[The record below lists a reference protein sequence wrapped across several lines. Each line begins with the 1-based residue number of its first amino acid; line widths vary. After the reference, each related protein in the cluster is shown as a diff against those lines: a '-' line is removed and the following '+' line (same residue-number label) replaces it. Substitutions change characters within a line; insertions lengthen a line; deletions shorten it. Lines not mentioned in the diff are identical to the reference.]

1 MRIKKLI
8 IKLGVILLLF
18 GSVACKNKNTELEKK
33 IANLEKQN
41 AELAKRQQEQQ
52 NLASIKTNEIKKEKK
67 AEIPSKPKK
76 ISNYEGKLENRVAN
90 YEARRDKVSDEN
102 GWSVEETQANEALN
116 EKLDDELTKVYNL
129 IMARLSESEK
139 IEFRNKQR
147 QWLKIRTKKVENS
160 NNGEDGNPGMGGR
173 AGANVEIMTYQEF
186 TKDRLIE
193 FAKIYD
199 NMN

>member
-1 MRIKKLI
+1 MKKKYI
-8 IKLGVILLLF
+8 ITNLAVILILSLIV
-18 GSVACKNKNTELEKK
+18 SCQNKNAELEKK
-33 IANLEKQN
+33 IEKLEKEN
-41 AELAKRQQEQQ
+41 AEILQKQQ
-52 NLASIKTNEIKKEKK
+52 NIQTSTVQANPENIETKKIEKTSQ
-67 AEIPSKPKK
+67 PK
-76 ISNYEGKLENRVAN
+76 ISNYENKVRSRIAS
-90 YEARRDKVSDEN
+90 YEAERDKVSDEY
-102 GWSVEETQANEALN
+102 GWSPEETNANGHLN

-173 AGANVEIMTYQEF
+173 AGGNVEIMTYQEF

-193 FAKIYD
+193 FARIYD

>member
-1 MRIKKLI
+1 MKKKYLI
-8 IKLGVILLLF
+8 PKLVIILILSLVI
-18 GSVACKNKNTELEKK
+18 SCQNKNAELEKK
-33 IANLEKQN
+33 IEKLEKEN
-41 AELAKRQQEQQ
+41 AEILQKQQ
-52 NLASIKTNEIKKEKK
+52 NIQTSTVQANPENTGTKKIEKTSQ
-67 AEIPSKPKK
+67 PK
-76 ISNYEGKLENRVAN
+76 ISNYENKVRSRIAS
-90 YEARRDKVSDEN
+90 YEAARDKVSDEY
-102 GWSVEETQANEALN
+102 GWSPEETNANGHLN

>member
-1 MRIKKLI
+1 MKKKYLITKLI
-8 IKLGVILLLF
+8 IILILSLVI
-18 GSVACKNKNTELEKK
+18 SCQNKNSELEKK
-33 IANLEKQN
+33 IEKLEKEN
-41 AELAKRQQEQQ
+41 AEILQKQQ
-52 NLASIKTNEIKKEKK
+52 NIQTSTVQATPENIETKKIEKTSQ
-67 AEIPSKPKK
+67 PK
-76 ISNYEGKLENRVAN
+76 ISNYENKVRSRIAS
-90 YEARRDKVSDEN
+90 YEAERDKVSDEY
-102 GWSVEETQANEALN
+102 GWSPEETNANGHLN

>member
-1 MRIKKLI
+1 MKKEYI
-8 IKLGVILLLF
+8 ITNLAVILILSLIV
-18 GSVACKNKNTELEKK
+18 SCQNKNAELEKK
-33 IANLEKQN
+33 IEKLEKEN
-41 AELAKRQQEQQ
+41 AEILQKQQDIQTNTIQVNPE
-52 NLASIKTNEIKKEKK
+52 NTKTKKIEKTSQ
-67 AEIPSKPKK
+67 PK
-76 ISNYEGKLENRVAN
+76 ISNYENKVRSRIAS
-90 YEARRDKVSDEN
+90 YEAERDKVSDEY
-102 GWSVEETQANEALN
+102 GWSPEETNANGHLN

-193 FAKIYD
+193 FARIYD

>member
-1 MRIKKLI
+1 MKKKYLI
-8 IKLGVILLLF
+8 TKLVIILILSLVI
-18 GSVACKNKNTELEKK
+18 SCQNKNAELEKK
-33 IANLEKQN
+33 IEKLEKEN
-41 AELAKRQQEQQ
+41 AEILQKQQ
-52 NLASIKTNEIKKEKK
+52 NIQTNTVQANPENTETKKIEKTSQ
-67 AEIPSKPKK
+67 PK
-76 ISNYEGKLENRVAN
+76 ISNYENKVRSRIAS
-90 YEARRDKVSDEN
+90 YEAERDKVSDEY
-102 GWSVEETQANEALN
+102 GWSPEETNANGHLN

-173 AGANVEIMTYQEF
+173 AGGNVEIMTYQEF

>member
-1 MRIKKLI
+1 MKKKYLITKLI
-8 IKLGVILLLF
+8 IILILSLVI
-18 GSVACKNKNTELEKK
+18 SCQNKNAELEKK
-33 IANLEKQN
+33 IEKLEKEN
-41 AELAKRQQEQQ
+41 AEILQKQQ
-52 NLASIKTNEIKKEKK
+52 NIQTSTVQANPENIETKKIEKTSQ
-67 AEIPSKPKK
+67 PK
-76 ISNYEGKLENRVAN
+76 ISNYENKVRSRIAS
-90 YEARRDKVSDEN
+90 YEAERDKVSDEY
-102 GWSVEETQANEALN
+102 GWSPEETNANGHLN

>member
-1 MRIKKLI
+1 MKKKYLI
-8 IKLGVILLLF
+8 TKLVIILILSLIV
-18 GSVACKNKNTELEKK
+18 SCQNKNAELEKK
-33 IANLEKQN
+33 IEKLEKEN
-41 AELAKRQQEQQ
+41 AEILQKQQDIQTNTVQVNPE
-52 NLASIKTNEIKKEKK
+52 NTKTKKIEKTSQ
-67 AEIPSKPKK
+67 PK
-76 ISNYEGKLENRVAN
+76 ISNYENKVRSRIAS
-90 YEARRDKVSDEN
+90 YEATRDKVSDEY
-102 GWSVEETQANEALN
+102 GWSPEETNANRRLN

-173 AGANVEIMTYQEF
+173 AGGNVEIMTYQEF

-193 FAKIYD
+193 FARIYD

>member
-1 MRIKKLI
+1 MKKKYLITKLI
-8 IKLGVILLLF
+8 IIPILSLVI
-18 GSVACKNKNTELEKK
+18 SCQNKNSELEKK
-33 IANLEKQN
+33 IEKLEKEN
-41 AELAKRQQEQQ
+41 AEILQKQQ
-52 NLASIKTNEIKKEKK
+52 NIQTSTVQANPENIETKKIEKTSQ
-67 AEIPSKPKK
+67 PK
-76 ISNYEGKLENRVAN
+76 ISNYENKVRSRIAS
-90 YEARRDKVSDEN
+90 YEAERDKVSDEY
-102 GWSVEETQANEALN
+102 GWSPEETNANGHLN

>member
-1 MRIKKLI
+1 MKKKYLITKLI
-8 IKLGVILLLF
+8 IILILSLVI
-18 GSVACKNKNTELEKK
+18 SCQNKNSELEKK
-33 IANLEKQN
+33 IEKLEKEN
-41 AELAKRQQEQQ
+41 AENTETKKIE
-52 NLASIKTNEIKKEKK
+52 KTSQ
-67 AEIPSKPKK
+67 PK
-76 ISNYEGKLENRVAN
+76 ISNYENKVRSMIAS
-90 YEARRDKVSDEN
+90 YEAERDKVSDEY
-102 GWSVEETQANEALN
+102 GWSPEETNANGRLN

>member
-1 MRIKKLI
+1 MKKKYLI
-8 IKLGVILLLF
+8 PKLVIILILSLVI
-18 GSVACKNKNTELEKK
+18 SCQNKNAELEKK
-33 IANLEKQN
+33 IEKLEKEN
-41 AELAKRQQEQQ
+41 AEILQKQQ
-52 NLASIKTNEIKKEKK
+52 NIQTSTVQANPENIETKKIEKTSQ
-67 AEIPSKPKK
+67 PK
-76 ISNYEGKLENRVAN
+76 ISNYENKVRSRIAS
-90 YEARRDKVSDEN
+90 YEAERDKVSDEY
-102 GWSVEETQANEALN
+102 GWSPEETNANGHLN

>member
-1 MRIKKLI
+1 MKKKYLITKLI
-8 IKLGVILLLF
+8 IILILSLVI
-18 GSVACKNKNTELEKK
+18 SCQNKNAELEKK
-33 IANLEKQN
+33 IEKLEKEN
-41 AELAKRQQEQQ
+41 AEILQKQQ
-52 NLASIKTNEIKKEKK
+52 NIQTNTVQANPENTETKKIEKTSQ
-67 AEIPSKPKK
+67 PK
-76 ISNYEGKLENRVAN
+76 ISNYENKVRSRIAS
-90 YEARRDKVSDEN
+90 YEAERDKVSDEY
-102 GWSVEETQANEALN
+102 GWSPEETNANGHLN

-173 AGANVEIMTYQEF
+173 AGGNVEIMTYQEF

>member
-1 MRIKKLI
+1 MKKKYLI
-8 IKLGVILLLF
+8 TKLVIILILSLIV
-18 GSVACKNKNTELEKK
+18 SCQNKNAELEKK
-33 IANLEKQN
+33 IEKLEKEN
-41 AELAKRQQEQQ
+41 AEILQKQQ
-52 NLASIKTNEIKKEKK
+52 NIQTSTVQANPENIETKKIEKTSQ
-67 AEIPSKPKK
+67 PK
-76 ISNYEGKLENRVAN
+76 ISNYENKVRSRIAS
-90 YEARRDKVSDEN
+90 YEAERDKVSDEY
-102 GWSVEETQANEALN
+102 GWSPEETNANGHLN

>member
-1 MRIKKLI
+1 MKKKYLITKLI
-8 IKLGVILLLF
+8 IIPILSLVI
-18 GSVACKNKNTELEKK
+18 SCQNKNSELEKK
-33 IANLEKQN
+33 IEKLEKEN
-41 AELAKRQQEQQ
+41 AEILQKQQ
-52 NLASIKTNEIKKEKK
+52 NIQTSTVQANPENIETKKIEKTSQ
-67 AEIPSKPKK
+67 PK
-76 ISNYEGKLENRVAN
+76 ISNYENKVRSRIAS
-90 YEARRDKVSDEN
+90 YEAERDKVSDEY
-102 GWSVEETQANEALN
+102 GWSPEETNANGHLN

-139 IEFRNKQR
+139 IEFKNKQR